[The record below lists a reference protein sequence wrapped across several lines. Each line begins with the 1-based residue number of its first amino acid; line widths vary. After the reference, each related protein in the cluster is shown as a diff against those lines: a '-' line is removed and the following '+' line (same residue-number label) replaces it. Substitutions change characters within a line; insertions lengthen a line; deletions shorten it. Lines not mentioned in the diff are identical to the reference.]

1 MYKRHQRAIARWA
14 KKSPNNSI
22 WVSAMV
28 LLSIQQQWDQIGKQ
42 LLDLKQNGLDCKYFF
57 GAKKKGWEYI
67 LANKKELHKA
77 VYSKTMDIPEKLM
90 VLASIP
96 NIDIIK
102 AGFVLQ
108 LCIGKV
114 GCLDVHN
121 LRRFGLKPQTFK
133 TYGLKYDTALGKA
146 RLYEKVCKDLGGSE
160 YLWNSWC
167 DLLAEKYP
175 TKYRNG
181 NHVSKLHLDYL
192 MIDK

>member
-1 MYKRHQRAIARWA
+1 MYKTHQKAIARWA
-14 KKSPNNSI
+14 KKSPDNFI
-22 WVSAMV
+22 WVVAMV

-42 LLDLKQNGLDCKYFF
+42 LLDLVQNGLDCKYFF

-77 VYSKTMDIPEKLM
+77 VYSKTMGIPEKLM

-114 GCLDVHN
+114 F
-121 LRRFGLKPQTFK
+121 RRF
-133 TYGLKYDTALGKA
+133 
-146 RLYEKVCKDLGGSE
+146 RISVE
-160 YLWNSWC
+160 
-167 DLLAEKYP
+167 
-175 TKYRNG
+175 
-181 NHVSKLHLDYL
+181 
-192 MIDK
+192 